1 MESEHRTVAL
11 QVLPAGGQRW
21 EIPGVRVLVANLCPE
36 EPDMAL
42 PHLRYGLELQ
52 TDGDLDER
60 RTVEVRQ
67 IGRTL
72 GHGLSSLGDDGR

>member
-1 MESEHRTVAL
+1 MEGEDRTVAL
-11 QVLPAGGQRW
+11 QVLPAGGQRG
-21 EIPGVRVLVANLCPE
+21 EISGVRVLLADLCPE

-42 PHLRYGLELQ
+42 PHLRDGLKLQ
-52 TDGDLDER
+52 AEGDLDER